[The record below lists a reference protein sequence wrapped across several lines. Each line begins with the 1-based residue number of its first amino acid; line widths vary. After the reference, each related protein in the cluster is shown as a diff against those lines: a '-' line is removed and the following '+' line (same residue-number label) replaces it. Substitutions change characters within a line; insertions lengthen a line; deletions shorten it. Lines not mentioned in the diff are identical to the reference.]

1 MKKLK
6 IKIKGNKQIVTAF
19 NNKGELVET
28 LKAMLKKLPKDCQRQ
43 SNVKVGKLSRF
54 DITINSIWN
63 LGEEFLPTSSLK
75 SSMFPNI
82 IFRPFKRP
90 RPLILS

>member
-28 LKAMLKKLPKDCQRQ
+28 LKAMLKKLPKDCHRK

-54 DITINSIWN
+54 DIRINSI
-63 LGEEFLPTSSLK
+63 
-75 SSMFPNI
+75 
-82 IFRPFKRP
+82 
-90 RPLILS
+90 